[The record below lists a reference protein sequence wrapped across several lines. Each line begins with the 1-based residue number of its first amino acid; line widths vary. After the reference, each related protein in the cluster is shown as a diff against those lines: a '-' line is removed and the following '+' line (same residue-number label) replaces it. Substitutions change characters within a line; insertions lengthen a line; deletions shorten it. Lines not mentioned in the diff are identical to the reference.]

1 MDAFSYIGQT
11 HLFSRTLDMI
21 LISFSNSDDELDP
34 SGRMWLRDSPTDMDG
49 KPRIEVTQA
58 GKPSLDESHT
68 SYVWTTGGLLPPP
81 RPPDFGTQG
90 YRHYM
95 RTGHALTLDVLLNF
109 GSCSIPAEDGD
120 GWYRRSRLN
129 GGTTTYLTA

>member
-1 MDAFSYIGQT
+1 MSSKLDAFSYIGQT

-49 KPRIEVTQA
+49 QPRIEVTQA

-81 RPPDFGTQG
+81 RTPGLRNPRLPPL
-90 YRHYM
+90 
-95 RTGHALTLDVLLNF
+95 HAHRACADV
-109 GSCSIPAEDGD
+109 GRVAELRIMFDP
-120 GWYRRSRLN
+120 R
-129 GGTTTYLTA
+129 